1 MTYLLKPKLAA
12 DARRDKPSP
21 DEHTVVFLMTISR
34 FLAPILDIVVMMES
48 MDYNRAALFVR
59 VVRAGSFTAAA
70 AQVRL
75 PKSSVSRSVQHL
87 EEQLGVRLLQR
98 TTRKLTLTDVGH
110 SFYETVVS
118 AVGALDEAEEGAREH
133 EVEPS
138 GLIRLAGPPDQILAQ
153 GLAEF
158 SRRYPRIRVEAS
170 LAARHVDLVAEG
182 FDMAVRAGSLAD
194 SSLVMR
200 RIGSTKLILVASP
213 GFLRKR
219 GQPKTLP
226 ELTRYDFVLYRASGG
241 RSTLK
246 LTGPTGEATVE
257 VRGAINADDLA
268 FCRWAIE
275 AGAGIGL
282 QPIPVV
288 VDAIAEGKLRQVLP
302 EWSLPGSPVNVLLP
316 TTRYVPRRVAL
327 LRDYLVEEMPAKMAA
342 MEAICRRAAATPR
355 RKARARP
362 AR

>member
-1 MTYLLKPKLAA
+1 
-12 DARRDKPSP
+12 
-21 DEHTVVFLMTISR
+21 
-34 FLAPILDIVVMMES
+34 MMKS

-87 EEQLGVRLLQR
+87 EAELGARLLQR

-110 SFYETVVS
+110 AFYETVVS
-118 AVGALDEAEEGAREH
+118 AVGAMDEAEEGAREH
-133 EVEPS
+133 DIEPS
-138 GLIRLAGPPDQILAQ
+138 GLVKLAGPPDQILAEA
-153 GLAEF
+153 LADF

-170 LAARHVDLVAEG
+170 LAARRVDLVAEG
-182 FDMAVRAGSLAD
+182 FDMAVRGGPLAD
-194 SSLVMR
+194 SSLVVR
-200 RIGSTKLILVASP
+200 RIGTTKLILVASP
-213 GFLRKR
+213 KFLRKR
-219 GQPKTLP
+219 GHPKTLA
-226 ELTRYDFVLYRASGG
+226 ELTRYDFVLYRAVAG
-241 RSTLK
+241 RSKLK
-246 LTGPTGEATVE
+246 LTGPTGEAEVE
-257 VRGAINADDLA
+257 VRGQINADDMA

-288 VDAIAEGKLRQVLP
+288 VDSIAEGKLRQVLP

-327 LRDYLVEEMPAKMAA
+327 LRDYLVEKMPAKMEA
-342 MEAICRRAAATPR
+342 MEAICRGAAAAPQR
-355 RKARARP
+355 RTRVRP